1 MSDFQAGV
9 EAGEQAATIDSLDRR
24 LTALEGKVD
33 KVLERVTL
41 ARGGI
46 AVLIALGSFCAA
58 VAGTIVLWVHG
69 GKP

>member
-9 EAGEQAATIDSLDRR
+9 EAGEQAATIESLDRR
-24 LTALEGKVD
+24 LTALEGKMD

-46 AVLIALGSFCAA
+46 AMLIALGSFCAA
-58 VAGTIVLWVHG
+58 IGGTLVLWFH